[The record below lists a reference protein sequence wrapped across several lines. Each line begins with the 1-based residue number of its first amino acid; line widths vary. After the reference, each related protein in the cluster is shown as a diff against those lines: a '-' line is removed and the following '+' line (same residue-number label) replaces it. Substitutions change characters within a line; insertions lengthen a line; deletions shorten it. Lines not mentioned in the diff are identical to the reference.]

1 MTTISFGMLESEFG
15 TLTLALSSRGLVRL
29 ALPTEPTSDVVEG
42 LERRYGGDIREGGPA
57 LDAARRTVEAY
68 LAGHDQSLAVPV
80 DWRIAS
86 GFTLTSLQRLAEVP
100 YGTTVTYRELAAR
113 AGNERAPRAAGAAC
127 ATNPVAIV
135 VPCHRV
141 LRSDG
146 GLGGFGGGLEMKE
159 ALLRLEGVRL

>member
-1 MTTISFGMLESEFG
+1 VTTISFGTLESEFG
-15 TLTLALSSRGLVRL
+15 TLTLALSARGLVRL
-29 ALPTEPTSDVVEG
+29 ALPTEPTSQVVEG
-42 LERRYGGDIREGGPA
+42 LERRYGTDLLEGGSE

-68 LAGHDQSLAVPV
+68 LAGHNESLDVPV
-80 DWRIAS
+80 DWSIAH
-86 GFTLTSLQRLAEVP
+86 GFTLSSLQRLAEVP